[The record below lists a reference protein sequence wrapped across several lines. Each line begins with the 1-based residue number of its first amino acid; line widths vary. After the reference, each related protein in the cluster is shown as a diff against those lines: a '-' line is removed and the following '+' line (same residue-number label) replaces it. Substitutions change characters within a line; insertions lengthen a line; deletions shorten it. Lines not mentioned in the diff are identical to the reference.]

1 MGPLSIS
8 PYTET
13 GRFHTNSFQRNY
25 TTLTDFSHF
34 KDIWVLAWTRKT
46 FRTSSLFFKPSTWNI
61 LHLDWNNLYR
71 SRNDFVS
78 KRPLYNPMAI
88 QAFRRSLIGTR
99 GTTGSSAPSETHLLR
114 FIELSRRIRG
124 WSWVICFKWQTIM
137 RENICSEDDLRSR
150 IFGTF
155 VVKFLACLPLLGF
168 STIYKMV

>member
-13 GRFHTNSFQRNY
+13 GRFHTNSFQWNC

-34 KDIWVLAWTRKT
+34 KYIWVLAWTRKT
-46 FRTSSLFFKPSTWNI
+46 FRACSLFFKPSTWN
-61 LHLDWNNLYR
+61 LLYLDWNNLYR

-114 FIELSRRIRG
+114 FIALSRRIRG

-137 RENICSEDDLRSR
+137 RE
-150 IFGTF
+150 
-155 VVKFLACLPLLGF
+155 LLKKG
-168 STIYKMV
+168 STRKLSNFTNLVPE